1 MKTIIEPKA
10 KPVTSSLKFQ
20 NDREIVMTVKTIL
33 RTSLTVMLLAVVCQS
48 QVNASIANLE
58 ATLNT
63 STFALPGSLMPVAC
77 NADFYG
83 IELGA
88 FPACS
93 DYWTKQNLVLV
104 TLSQYETGGVIYLA
118 GSFQKAGKRRA
129 KWGMTQATFEK
140 LNNSYPESGESW
152 RLDQLNVLTTDK
164 GQFYAAIWVED
175 LKLACENYNMM
186 LQPEFDKRFAAMD
199 TEGWNMVDLASYR
212 VRTILAGQP
221 YWGVRW
227 SGTWLGVG
235 SGKSMVHDNMTLAG
249 FNNRDKKYQ
258 AQGFQ
263 VTRFITYRGDS
274 RQGSP
279 ILHAAIWR
287 AKTSLGG
294 TWKAMPITTFPEFQ
308 KMYDALAPQGYRLY
322 HMNVYEDLVS
332 AIWVKPFMIKVPGK

>member
-1 MKTIIEPKA
+1 MR
-10 KPVTSSLKFQ
+10 F
-20 NDREIVMTVKTIL
+20 KTIL
-33 RTSLTVMLLAVVCQS
+33 RMSLTMMLLAVVYQPQLS
-48 QVNASIANLE
+48 LSMPTLE
-58 ATLNT
+58 ATLPT
-63 STFALPGSLMPVAC
+63 SSVVLPGPLMPAPC
-77 NADFYG
+77 NPDFYG
-83 IELGA
+83 VELGA
-88 FPACS
+88 FPACY
-93 DYWTKQNLVLV
+93 DYWTKQNLVPV

-140 LNNSYPESGESW
+140 LNSSYVESGEGW

-175 LKLACENYNMM
+175 LKLAWENYNMM
-186 LQPEFDKRFAAMD
+186 LQPEFDKRFDAMD

-227 SGTWLGVG
+227 SGAWLGIG
-235 SGKSMVHDNMTLAG
+235 SGKSLVRDNMTLSA
-249 FNNRDKKYQ
+249 FNNRDKNYQ

-263 VTRFITYRGDS
+263 VTRFISYRGDS

-287 AKTSLGG
+287 PKTSLPNGA
-294 TWKAMPITTFPEFQ
+294 WKVMPITTFPEFQ
-308 KMYDALAPQGYRLY
+308 KMYDAITPPGYRLY
-322 HMNVYEDLVS
+322 YINVCEDMVS
-332 AIWVKPFMIKVPGK
+332 AIWVKRFTVRVPGK